1 MATRLASALLPRFEP
16 ETETGF
22 GRCPT
27 SRLTHLFPLSI
38 ALALLLLASPVRLLA
53 QTSSPAA
60 PSSGQNSP
68 QGLSD
73 LEKRLTRI
81 NGQIADLRTRIDAEA
96 KKETSVLSNL
106 ARLNLNKGLV
116 EREIAARNV
125 QMEMARSEL
134 AAIQKDIR
142 TLRTELERDNAAI
155 EKTLVTLY
163 KFGRLNFFHYMLQAQ
178 NFEAYTVE
186 SKRLA
191 LLARYQEDQVV
202 AYLKTLGELDGA
214 QARLTAKQT
223 EIAGIL
229 RETII
234 KKRELEA
241 EQRKNA
247 DLVQQI
253 RRNRET
259 YEQTIKELGDSAEQL
274 QVVMKKIASQEWT
287 LPAAFVHLYER
298 RGKLGWPLDGRVIT
312 SFGLQRHPKFN
323 TIVMNN
329 GVEIAPAK
337 DKSLITAIH
346 PGKVVYADY
355 FQGYGNLLILD
366 HGMTYYTLY
375 GHCSQF
381 LVGVGE
387 MIRADQPVALV
398 GDSGSLNGECLY
410 FEVRY
415 KTKALDPLQW
425 LKRR

>member
-1 MATRLASALLPRFEP
+1 MEVRA
-16 ETETGF
+16 
-22 GRCPT
+22 
-27 SRLTHLFPLSI
+27 FP
-38 ALALLLLASPVRLLA
+38 AALLLLASFGLVLG
-53 QTSSPAA
+53 QTSGPAASAAAASSASSPAQD
-60 PSSGQNSP
+60 SGV
-68 QGLSD
+68 GD

-81 NGQIADLRTRIDAEA
+81 NGQIADLKARMDAEA

-106 ARLNLNKGLV
+106 ARINLSKNLV
-116 EREIAARNV
+116 EREIAAQNV
-125 QMEMARSEL
+125 QGEMARAEL

-142 TLRTELERDNAAI
+142 ALKTELDKDNAAI

-186 SKRLA
+186 SKRLS
-191 LLARYQEDQVV
+191 LLARYQEDQVS
-202 AYLKTLGELDGA
+202 AYLKTLGELDAA
-214 QARLTAKQT
+214 QSRLTAKQN
-223 EIAGIL
+223 EIAGII
-229 RETII
+229 RATVI
-234 KKRELEA
+234 KKQELEA

-253 RRNRET
+253 RRTRET

-274 QVVMKKIASQEWT
+274 QVMMKKIAAQEWT
-287 LPAAFVHLYER
+287 LPAAFVPLYER

-337 DKSLITAIH
+337 DKSLITAIA

-387 MIRADQPVALV
+387 MVRADQPIALV

-425 LKRR
+425 LKRK

>member
-1 MATRLASALLPRFEP
+1 MATRLASALLPTFEP
-16 ETETGF
+16 ETETGS
-22 GRCPT
+22 GRYPA
-27 SRLTHLFPLSI
+27 SRLTHPFPLSI
-38 ALALLLLASPVRLLA
+38 ALALLLLACLGLLLA
-53 QTSSPAA
+53 QSPSPAA
-60 PSSGQNSP
+60 SSSGQSS
-68 QGLSD
+68 QQDLSD
-73 LEKRLTRI
+73 IEKRLTRI
-81 NGQIADLRTRIDAEA
+81 NGEIAGLRARLDAEA

-106 ARLNLNKGLV
+106 ARINLNKNLV
-116 EREIAARNV
+116 EREIAAQNV
-125 QMEMARSEL
+125 QAEKARAEL
-134 AAIQKDIR
+134 AAIQKDVR
-142 TLRTELERDNAAI
+142 ALKTELERDNAAI

-178 NFEAYTVE
+178 NFEAYTAE

-191 LLARYQEDQVV
+191 LLARYQEDQVT
-202 AYLKTLGELDGA
+202 AYLRTLGELDEA
-214 QARLTAKQT
+214 QRRLTAKQSD
-223 EIAGIL
+223 IAGIL
-229 RETII
+229 RATII
-234 KKRELEA
+234 KKQELEA

-253 RRNRET
+253 RRNRDT
-259 YEQTIKELGDSAEQL
+259 YQQTIKELGDSAEQL
-274 QVVMKKIASQEWT
+274 QVMMTKIASQQWT
-287 LPAAFVHLYER
+287 LPSAFVPLYER

-312 SFGLQRHPKFN
+312 PFGLQRHPKFN

-329 GVEIAPAK
+329 GVEIVPAK
-337 DKSLITAIH
+337 DKSLILAIH
-346 PGKVVYADY
+346 AGKVVYADY

-381 LVGVGE
+381 LVGLGE
-387 MIRADQPVALV
+387 MVRAEQPIALV

>member
-1 MATRLASALLPRFEP
+1 MEVRA
-16 ETETGF
+16 
-22 GRCPT
+22 
-27 SRLTHLFPLSI
+27 FP
-38 ALALLLLASPVRLLA
+38 AALLLLASFGLLLG
-53 QTSSPAA
+53 QTSGPSA
-60 PSSGQNSP
+60 PSSGATPASSQDS
-68 QGLSD
+68 GVAD

-81 NGQIADLRTRIDAEA
+81 NGQITDLKARMDAEA

-106 ARLNLNKGLV
+106 ARINLSKNLV
-116 EREIAARNV
+116 EREIAAQNV
-125 QMEMARSEL
+125 QGEMARAQL
-134 AAIQKDIR
+134 AAIQKDIQA
-142 TLRTELERDNAAI
+142 LKAELDRDNAAI

-186 SKRLA
+186 SKRLS
-191 LLARYQEDQVV
+191 LLARYQEDQVA
-202 AYLKTLGELDGA
+202 AYLKTLGELDAA
-214 QARLTAKQT
+214 QSRLTAKQN
-223 EIAGIL
+223 EIAGII
-229 RETII
+229 RATVI
-234 KKRELEA
+234 KKQELEA

-253 RRNRET
+253 RRTRET

-274 QVVMKKIASQEWT
+274 QVMMKKIAAQEWT
-287 LPAAFVHLYER
+287 LPAAFVPLYER

-329 GVEIAPAK
+329 GVEIAPAR
-337 DKSLITAIH
+337 DKSLITAVA

-387 MIRADQPVALV
+387 MVRADQPIALV
-398 GDSGSLNGECLY
+398 GDSGSLSGECLY

-425 LKRR
+425 LKRK

>member
-1 MATRLASALLPRFEP
+1 MEVRAFPAAVLLFASLGL
-16 ETETGF
+16 
-22 GRCPT
+22 
-27 SRLTHLFPLSI
+27 
-38 ALALLLLASPVRLLA
+38 LLA
-53 QTSSPAA
+53 QTSGSASAAPAA
-60 PSSGQNSP
+60 FASSSPSQDSSVG
-68 QGLSD
+68 D
-73 LEKRLTRI
+73 LEKRLIRI
-81 NGQIADLRTRIDAEA
+81 NAQIADLKARMDAEA

-106 ARLNLNKGLV
+106 TRINLSKNLV
-116 EREIAARNV
+116 EREIAAQNV
-125 QMEMARSEL
+125 QAEKARAEL
-134 AAIQKDIR
+134 LAIQKDIR
-142 TLRTELERDNAAI
+142 ALKVELERDNAAI

-191 LLARYQEDQVV
+191 LLARYQEDQVT
-202 AYLKTLGELDGA
+202 AYLRTLGELDGA
-214 QARLTAKQT
+214 QTRLTAKQT

-229 RETII
+229 RATII
-234 KKRELEA
+234 KKQELEA

-274 QVVMKKIASQEWT
+274 QVVMKRIVTQEWT
-287 LPAAFVHLYER
+287 LPAAFVPLYER

-337 DKSLITAIH
+337 DKSLVTAIH

-381 LVGVGE
+381 LVGIGE
-387 MIRADQPVALV
+387 MVRADQPIALV

-425 LKRR
+425 LKRK

>member
-1 MATRLASALLPRFEP
+1 MAFI
-16 ETETGF
+16 G
-22 GRCPT
+22 
-27 SRLTHLFPLSI
+27 
-38 ALALLLLASPVRLLA
+38 LLLAQSSGPTSPS
-53 QTSSPAA
+53 TP
-60 PSSGQNSP
+60 PSSSAGAASSQDSNV
-68 QGLSD
+68 SD

-81 NGQIADLRTRIDAEA
+81 NGQIADLKGRMDAEA

-106 ARLNLNKGLV
+106 ARINLSKSLV
-116 EREIAARNV
+116 EREIAAQNV
-125 QMEMARSEL
+125 QAEMARSEL
-134 AAIQKDIR
+134 QAIQKDIR
-142 TLRTELERDNAAI
+142 ALKTELDRDNAAI

-186 SKRLA
+186 SKRLS
-191 LLARYQEDQVV
+191 LLARYQEDQVA
-202 AYLKTLGELDGA
+202 AYLKTLSELDA
-214 QARLTAKQT
+214 SQARLTAKQN
-223 EIAGIL
+223 EIAGII
-229 RETII
+229 RVTVI
-234 KKRELEA
+234 KKQELEA

-274 QVVMKKIASQEWT
+274 QVMMKKITAQEWT
-287 LPAAFVHLYER
+287 LPAAFIPLYER
-298 RGKLGWPLDGRVIT
+298 RGRLAWPLEGRIIT

-346 PGKVVYADY
+346 PGKVVFADY

-381 LVGVGE
+381 LVNVGE
-387 MIRADQPVALV
+387 MVRADQPIALV